1 MKIKIRRHRR
11 NYLTG
16 AALLICLL
24 QIVPLVTLAQK
35 LPVALNN
42 NPEQMVSFP
51 PTASFEQ
58 VVQVLSVMATKFQ
71 NKVIIDPTGQKG
83 SINIEI
89 PPCHWLKALEFLVKA
104 YDLEYIDKGS
114 YIEIVK
120 KTGSES
126 KPAPAAAPVPQAG
139 PAGKAQITKDSRE
152 IEISAIFFQGDR
164 HALAESG
171 INWSVLADKSNID
184 VKTLAGTVVSQE
196 FFSLSSRYRDR
207 QGLLNVE
214 GLLRTLEAM
223 NVGEIIS
230 RPTIKVMDGAKG
242 SIQVGGSFSISQT
255 DFAGNTV
262 VQFFDYGTIL
272 EVTPRLIHDQGVTFI
287 HLNIRAERSSATPGA
302 TSATIDKQ
310 VAATDVLLVDGEQ
323 TAIAGLYAEEKST
336 VRKGIPGLKDLP
348 WWVFGLRYLT
358 GYNSVDRTKKELVI
372 ILKAELL
379 PVLEDRVKAKKM
391 NLEETIERQRDQYPD
406 KNIIR

>member
-1 MKIKIRRHRR
+1 MKMPSLYHKHPR
-11 NYLTG
+11 LTG
-16 AALLICLL
+16 LIAILIWLSLL
-24 QIVPLVTLAQK
+24 PAGTMAQK

-42 NPEQMVSFP
+42 SPEQMVSFP

-58 VVQVLSVMATKFQ
+58 VIQILSVMATKYG

-83 SINIEI
+83 PINIEI

-104 YDLEYIDKGS
+104 FDLEYIDRGS

-120 KTGSES
+120 KVDTES
-126 KPAPAAAPVPQAG
+126 KPPAAPAQPVQTTAKGQLTRAA
-139 PAGKAQITKDSRE
+139 RE

-164 HALAESG
+164 RVMAESG

-184 VKTLAGTVVSQE
+184 AATLAGTAVSQN
-196 FFSLSSRYRDR
+196 FFSVSSRYRDS
-207 QGLLNVE
+207 QGLLNIE
-214 GLLRTLEAM
+214 GLFKTLEAL

-272 EVTPRLIHDQGVTFI
+272 EVTPHLINDQGVTFI
-287 HLNIRAERSSATPGA
+287 HLSIRAERSAANPGA

-310 VAATDVLLVDGEQ
+310 VATTDVLLVDGEQ

-348 WWVFGLRYLT
+348 WWVLGLRFLT
-358 GYNSVDRTKKELVI
+358 GYNSIDRNKKELVI
-372 ILKAELL
+372 IIRAELL
-379 PVLEDRVKAKKM
+379 PELEVRQKAKRTS
-391 NLEETIERQRDQYPD
+391 LEETIGNQREKYPD
-406 KNIIR
+406 KKQLR